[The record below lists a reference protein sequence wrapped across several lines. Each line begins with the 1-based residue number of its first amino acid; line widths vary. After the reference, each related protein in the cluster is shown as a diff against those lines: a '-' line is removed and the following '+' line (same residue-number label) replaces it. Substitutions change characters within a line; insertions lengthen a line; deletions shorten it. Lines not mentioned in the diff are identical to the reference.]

1 MQRSLYIL
9 FSLVLNF
16 PLAKLVIL
24 YNNHPNEDSMSDYLL
39 RHDEG
44 EVHYL
49 SLNRAQKRNAMND
62 GLISALDNAFDTIP
76 ETAKVVVISGEGD
89 HFSAGLDLSELTVR
103 DVVQSIHHSRNWHRV
118 FEKIQY
124 GRVPVVAALHGAVI
138 GGGLELAASCHI
150 RVADESAYYAL
161 PEGQRGIF
169 VGGGGSMRLPRLVGV
184 SIMTD
189 MMMTGRVYTAAE
201 GITHKFSQYLT
212 PKGEALAK
220 AKSLALKIAGNAGM
234 TNYAL
239 IHVLPRIAE
248 SDPAAGLMM
257 ESLVASIASSSP
269 EAQTRL
275 QAFLDKKAAKIV
287 KE

>member
-1 MQRSLYIL
+1 VENASFKI
-9 FSLVLNF
+9 

-24 YNNHPNEDSMSDYLL
+24 YNNHLEEDSMSDYLL

-44 EVHYL
+44 EVHCI
-49 SLNRAQKRNAMND
+49 SLNRAHKRNAMND
-62 GLISALDNAFDTIP
+62 GLISALDHAFDTIP
-76 ETAKVVVISGEGD
+76 ETAKVIVISGEGD

-124 GRVPVVAALHGAVI
+124 GRVPVVASLHGAVI

-189 MMMTGRVYTAAE
+189 MMMTGRVYSAAE
-201 GITHKFSQYLT
+201 GITHKFTQYLT

>member
-1 MQRSLYIL
+1 
-9 FSLVLNF
+9 
-16 PLAKLVIL
+16 
-24 YNNHPNEDSMSDYLL
+24 MSEYLI

-44 EVHYL
+44 EMHCI
-49 SLNRAQKRNAMND
+49 SLNRAEKRNAMND
-62 GLISALDNAFDTIP
+62 GLIAALDHAFDTLP
-76 ETAKVVVISGEGD
+76 ETAKVVVLSAEGE

-103 DVVQSIHHSRNWHRV
+103 DVVQSVHHSRNWHRV

-124 GRVPVVAALHGAVI
+124 GRVPVVASLHGAVI

-150 RVADESAYYAL
+150 RVADETAYYAL

-189 MMMTGRVYTAAE
+189 MIMTGRVYTANE
-201 GITHKFSQYLT
+201 GIPLKFSQYLT
-212 PKGEALAK
+212 PKGEGLAK
-220 AKSLALKIAGNAGM
+220 AKALALKIAGNAGM